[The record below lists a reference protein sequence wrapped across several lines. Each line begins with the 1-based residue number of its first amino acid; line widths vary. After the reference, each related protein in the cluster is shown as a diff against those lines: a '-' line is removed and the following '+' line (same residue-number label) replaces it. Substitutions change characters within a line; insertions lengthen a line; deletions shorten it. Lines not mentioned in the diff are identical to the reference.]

1 MVAFVAA
8 PVPVTSGGSCSWA
21 RAHVTRRPLGL
32 SSVRRVV
39 RTPVATASAE
49 PTKNTSVAGRGGKT
63 DSDATTDDPAPMN
76 ATPPPLTESKFYQK
90 FNSFRGKAVPT
101 VSETMTKFN
110 ELFPRPVP
118 SVYRNIISEI
128 LMTTHLAKHCAMWKY
143 DAIFAY
149 GYDETF
155 NEFLKFYPIEGERT
169 MLYDAVANA
178 LGFSPEKLAK
188 DAASVRSWAE
198 GKSEADIFAASKVG
212 AEDASEPAVAALQ
225 YVANAEP
232 FDFYYSRLHGIGVIK
247 LMACA
252 GVELTPENAGRWAD
266 ELSVPKA
273 KLTTE
278 LGTYEAA
285 VERLKAAEQL
295 FAEVSARDARKT
307 AERLERRA
315 QQAAEE
321 AAEAEKEL

>member
-1 MVAFVAA
+1 MVAFVPAA
-8 PVPVTSGGSCSWA
+8 VPVTGGGSLPSA
-21 RAHVTRRPLGL
+21 RAFVARRPLGL
-32 SSVRRVV
+32 SPVRRAV
-39 RTPVATASAE
+39 RTLVATASTE

-63 DSDATTDDPAPMN
+63 DSDATTDDPAPLN
-76 ATPPPLTESKFYQK
+76 AAAPLTDSKFYQK
-90 FNSFRGKAVPT
+90 FNSYRGKKVPT
-101 VSETMTKFN
+101 VTETMTKFN

-128 LMTTHLAKHCAMWKY
+128 LMTTHLAKNCAMWKY

-155 NEFLKFYPIEGERT
+155 SEFLKFYPIEAERT
-169 MLYDAVANA
+169 MLYNAVAKS
-178 LGFSPEKLAK
+178 LGFSPEDLAK
-188 DAASVRSWAE
+188 DAAAVRSWAE
-198 GKSEADIFAASKVG
+198 GKSEADIFAASKAG
-212 AEDASEPAVAALQ
+212 AEGASEPAVAALQ

-232 FDFYYSRLHGIGVIK
+232 FDYYYSRLHGIGVIK
-247 LMACA
+247 LMATA

-266 ELSVPKA
+266 ELSMPRA

-295 FAEVSARDARKT
+295 YAEISARDARKT

-315 QQAAEE
+315 QQAAED
-321 AAEAEKEL
+321 AAKAEKGL

>member
-1 MVAFVAA
+1 MVAFVSAAA
-8 PVPVTSGGSCSWA
+8 PVSAGANRPSA
-21 RAHVTRRPLGL
+21 RAFVSRRPLGL
-32 SSVRRVV
+32 ASVRRTV

-49 PTKNTSVAGRGGKT
+49 PTKNTSLAGRGGKT
-63 DSDATTDDPAPMN
+63 DSDATTDDLAPLN
-76 ATPPPLTESKFYQK
+76 AAAPPLTDSKFYQK
-90 FNSFRGKAVPT
+90 YNSYRGKVVPT
-101 VSETMTKFN
+101 VSETMAKFN

-155 NEFLKFYPIEGERT
+155 NEFLKFYPIEAERT
-169 MLYDAVANA
+169 LLYNAVANS
-178 LGFSPEKLAK
+178 LGFSPEELAK

-198 GKSEADIFAASKVG
+198 GKSEADVFAASKAD
-212 AEDASEPAVAALQ
+212 AEGASEPAVAALQ

-232 FDFYYSRLHGIGVIK
+232 FDFYYSRLHGIGVLK
-247 LMACA
+247 LMSSA
-252 GVELTPENAGRWAD
+252 GVELTPDNAGRWAD

-295 FAEVSARDARKT
+295 FAEISARDARKT

-315 QQAAEE
+315 QQAADE
-321 AAEAEKEL
+321 ATEAEKAL